1 MAMKTIKYNM
11 ANLEVGVGLEAGGA
25 RALARLQMRSRIP
38 MSGMHGS
45 SATLSRLE
53 FWKVPRQAAS
63 DQRTDFSARK
73 AAPSKID
80 SFAFKELLKARKKCK
95 GAQQRFEKSQEK
107 YRQETLSSTDASSLK
122 KARAE
127 WDAARA
133 ALKTAEAAVKA
144 AERKAN
150 AD

>member
-1 MAMKTIKYNM
+1 MVMNTIKYNM
-11 ANLEVGVGLEAGGA
+11 ARAALIFCLGLIVSVTKAQDDRGE
-25 RALARLQMRSRIP
+25 RLQESI
-38 MSGMHGS
+38 S
-45 SATLSRLE
+45 S
-53 FWKVPRQAAS
+53 S

-95 GAQQRFEKSQEK
+95 GARQRFEKSQEK

>member
-11 ANLEVGVGLEAGGA
+11 AK
-25 RALARLQMRSRIP
+25 
-38 MSGMHGS
+38 
-45 SATLSRLE
+45 ATLFLCLVFLGVSVTRAQEDRGERLHE
-53 FWKVPRQAAS
+53 SISAS

-80 SFAFKELLKARKKCK
+80 SFGFQELLKAKKQCK
-95 GAQQRFEKSQEK
+95 DAEQRFAKSQEK
-107 YRQETLSSTDASSLK
+107 YQEKLKATVSPTNASLK
-122 KARAE
+122 KARAQ

-133 ALKTAEAAVKA
+133 ALQAAEAAVKC

>member
-1 MAMKTIKYNM
+1 MAMKTISCNIAK
-11 ANLEVGVGLEAGGA
+11 AAS
-25 RALARLQMRSRIP
+25 ALCLFSLTVSVTKAQEDRGERLQESI
-38 MSGMHGS
+38 S
-45 SATLSRLE
+45 S
-53 FWKVPRQAAS
+53 S

-80 SFAFKELLKARKKCK
+80 SFTFQDLLKAREKCK
-95 GAQQRFEKSQEK
+95 EAQQRFAKSQEK
-107 YRQETLSSTDASSLK
+107 YWQEQKAMRSSKDTTSLK

-127 WDAARA
+127 LDAART
-133 ALKTAEAAVKA
+133 ALKRAEGAVKA